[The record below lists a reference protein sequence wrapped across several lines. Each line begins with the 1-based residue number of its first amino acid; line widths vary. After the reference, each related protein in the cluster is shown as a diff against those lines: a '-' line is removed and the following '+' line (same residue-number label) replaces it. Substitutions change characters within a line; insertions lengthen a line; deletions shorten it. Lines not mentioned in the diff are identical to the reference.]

1 MYKYLKFNRTL
12 FCAFFLPGAAALLK
26 MHALSGSCVTL
37 PQHPDAYKAWFEDN
51 LRMCIEYMEKVVQI
65 RKTLLSFV
73 PLKVT
78 PLTLPIHICI
88 LFMST
93 II

>member
-1 MYKYLKFNRTL
+1 M
-12 FCAFFLPGAAALLK
+12 FFSFIKGAAALLK
-26 MHALSGSCVTL
+26 MHKLSGSCVTL

-78 PLTLPIHICI
+78 NTMYIVRIYSYVHTY
-88 LFMST
+88 FHD
-93 II
+93 